1 MANAFRFMQVAVLFG
16 RIFKMSKQAEKAA
29 KMIGIGAAVG
39 VVGAAAAAAM
49 AGTKHH
55 HKSAPRKKL
64 MKDAKQVG
72 SGITTMWND
81 VVSMMH

>member
-1 MANAFRFMQVAVLFG
+1 
-16 RIFKMSKQAEKAA
+16 MSKQAEKTA

-39 VVGAAAAAAM
+39 MVGAAAAAAM
-49 AGTKHH
+49 AGAKH

>member
-1 MANAFRFMQVAVLFG
+1 MDTLRCIRIAIYLG
-16 RIFKMSKQAEKAA
+16 RIFNMSKQAEKTA
-29 KMIGIGAAVG
+29 KIIGIGAAVG
-39 VVGAAAAAAM
+39 MVGVAAAAAM
-49 AGTKHH
+49 ASTRS

-72 SGITTMWND
+72 SGISTMWND

>member
-1 MANAFRFMQVAVLFG
+1 MANAMRCMQIAVFLG
-16 RIFKMSKQAEKAA
+16 RICKMSKKAEKTAR
-29 KMIGIGAAVG
+29 MIGIGAAVG

-49 AGTKHH
+49 AGAHHH

-64 MKDAKQVG
+64 MKDARQVG
-72 SGITTMWND
+72 SGISTVWND

>member
-1 MANAFRFMQVAVLFG
+1 
-16 RIFKMSKQAEKAA
+16 MSKQAEKAA
-29 KMIGIGAAVG
+29 RVIGIGAAVG
-39 VVGAAAAAAM
+39 VVGAAAAAMVGA
-49 AGTKHH
+49 AKHH
-55 HKSAPRKKL
+55 NKANPRKKL